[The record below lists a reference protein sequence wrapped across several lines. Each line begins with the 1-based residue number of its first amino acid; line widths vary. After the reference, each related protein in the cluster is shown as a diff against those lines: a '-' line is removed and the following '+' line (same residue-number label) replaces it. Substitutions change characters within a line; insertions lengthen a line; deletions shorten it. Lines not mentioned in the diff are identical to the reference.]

1 MHSLDCKPPRRSA
14 PLVPRR
20 PEQSGLGRPATRGF
34 GPLISTRTGDPV
46 EIVDDESPLPLT
58 VANTGAMAVVG
69 AFMLPLTLP
78 LQVLVGLA
86 WIAVWGLLPF
96 LISDWRRQRRITRA
110 RRTRHIRATPEGT
123 LVRLVGTIE
132 SKGDPFFAIAS
143 RRPAVYART
152 TFFARRDQVAIEVA
166 ACEDVRGMPFYL
178 RLEDDTI
185 VAIDPSTVRLF
196 DRASNV
202 KGLEKSDRHAL
213 AEALQLLSLDRTE
226 PIRQSVLAPGD
237 TVEVAGR
244 LIRAVDPLAEAAPAR
259 GVPVG
264 FTIAPG
270 EDGHV
275 WVRRVRSPHRALP
288 TL

>member
-1 MHSLDCKPPRRSA
+1 
-14 PLVPRR
+14 VV
-20 PEQSGLGRPATRGF
+20 RPATGDF
-34 GPLISTRTGDPV
+34 GPLISARTGDPV
-46 EIVDDESPLPLT
+46 QIIDDESSLPLL
-58 VANTGAMAVVG
+58 VAGTGAMAVVG
-69 AFMLPLTLP
+69 AFTLPLTLP
-78 LQVLVGLA
+78 LQVVLGLA
-86 WIAVWGLLPF
+86 WIAAWGLLPF

-110 RRTRHIRATPEGT
+110 GRTRHIRATPEGT
-123 LVRLVGTIE
+123 LVRLAGTIE

-152 TFFARRDQVAIEVA
+152 TFFARRDPGAIDLE

-196 DRASNV
+196 DRTSAV
-202 KGLEKSDRHAL
+202 KGLDQSDRHTL
-213 AEALQLLSLDRTE
+213 SEALQLFSLDGPG
-226 PIRQSVLAPGD
+226 PIRQIVLAPGD

-244 LIRAVDPLAEAAPAR
+244 LIRAVDPLAEAAPTR

-264 FTIAPG
+264 FTLAPG

-275 WVRRVRSPHRALP
+275 WVRRVRSPRRALP
-288 TL
+288 AL